1 MSDKKPK
8 ENPLKRILL
17 VFSMVAFLGS
27 TGYGLF
33 GLYSNAFQQPQT
45 TATPE
50 ETSVDQ
56 QLAAKERGYELVLE
70 REPENRVALEGL
82 LEIRL
87 QMQDTPGAIA
97 PLERLV
103 ELHPQEVGYK
113 VQLEQLQ
120 QQVGE
125 GSEQSGE
132 RYTQSK

>member
-45 TATPE
+45 TATSE
-50 ETSVDQ
+50 EASVDQ
-56 QLAAKERGYELVLE
+56 QLAVKERGYELVLE

-82 LEIRL
+82 VEIRL
-87 QMQDTPGAIA
+87 QMQDTQGAIA
-97 PLERLV
+97 SLEKLV
-103 ELHPQEVGYK
+103 ELHPQEAGYK
-113 VQLEQLQ
+113 VQLKQLQ
-120 QQVGE
+120 LQVGE
-125 GSEQSGE
+125 ESEQSGE
-132 RYTQSK
+132 RDR

>member
-8 ENPLKRILL
+8 ENPLKRIL
-17 VFSMVAFLGS
+17 VVCSMVAFLGS

-33 GLYSNAFQQPQT
+33 GLYSNALQQPQT

-50 ETSVDQ
+50 EASVDQ
-56 QLAAKERGYELVLE
+56 QLAARERGYELVLE

-82 LEIRL
+82 VEIRL
-87 QMQDTPGAIA
+87 QMQDTQGAIA
-97 PLERLV
+97 RLQRLV
-103 ELHPQEVGYK
+103 ELHPQEAGYK

-125 GSEQSGE
+125 ESERSGE
-132 RYTQSK
+132 RDR

>member
-1 MSDKKPK
+1 MADKKPK

-33 GLYSNAFQQPQT
+33 GLYSNALQQPQT

-50 ETSVDQ
+50 EASVDQ

-82 LEIRL
+82 ADIRL
-87 QMQDTPGAIA
+87 QRQDTQGAIA
-97 PLERLV
+97 PLEKLI
-103 ELHPQEVGYK
+103 ELHPQEAGYK

-125 GSEQSGE
+125 VGE
-132 RYTQSK
+132 GEEESDR

>member
-8 ENPLKRILL
+8 ENPLKRIL
-17 VFSMVAFLGS
+17 VVCSMVAFLGS

-33 GLYSNAFQQPQT
+33 GLYSNALQQPQT

-50 ETSVDQ
+50 EASVDQ
-56 QLAAKERGYELVLE
+56 QLAARERGYELVLE

-82 LEIRL
+82 VEIRL
-87 QMQDTPGAIA
+87 QMQDTQSAIA
-97 PLERLV
+97 PLAKLV
-103 ELHPQEVGYK
+103 ELHPQEAGYK

-125 GSEQSGE
+125 SGE
-132 RYTQSK
+132 

>member
-33 GLYSNAFQQPQT
+33 GLYSNALQQPQT

-50 ETSVDQ
+50 EASVDQ
-56 QLAAKERGYELVLE
+56 QLAARERGYELVLE

-82 LEIRL
+82 VEIRL
-87 QMQDTPGAIA
+87 QMQDTQSAIA
-97 PLERLV
+97 PLQKLV
-103 ELHPQEVGYK
+103 ELHPQDAGYK

-125 GSEQSGE
+125 ESKESGKSD
-132 RYTQSK
+132 R

>member
-8 ENPLKRILL
+8 ENPLKRIL
-17 VFSMVAFLGS
+17 VVCSMVAFLGS

-33 GLYSNAFQQPQT
+33 GLYSNALQQPQT
-45 TATPE
+45 TATSE
-50 ETSVDQ
+50 EASVDQ

-82 LEIRL
+82 VEIRL
-87 QMQDTPGAIA
+87 QMQDTQGAIA
-97 PLERLV
+97 RLQRLV
-103 ELHPQEVGYK
+103 ELHPQEAGYK

-125 GSEQSGE
+125 ESERSGE
-132 RYTQSK
+132 RDR